1 MTMRHQA
8 VTLVFFKYIK
18 LGYNVLLTT
27 TRTVEMMMMELQ
39 MKKTHDTHSG
49 TGLAMQEAQSGKH
62 GICDFCEPFRIDFYI
77 SFQI

>member
-27 TRTVEMMMMELQ
+27 TRTVEMMMMAADEE
-39 MKKTHDTHSG
+39 DT
-49 TGLAMQEAQSGKH
+49 
-62 GICDFCEPFRIDFYI
+62 
-77 SFQI
+77 

>member
-27 TRTVEMMMMELQ
+27 TRTVEMMVMAADEE
-39 MKKTHDTHSG
+39 DTRHTQWHWAGHAGG
-49 TGLAMQEAQSGKH
+49 TKWQTWHL
-62 GICDFCEPFRIDFYI
+62 
-77 SFQI
+77 

>member
-27 TRTVEMMMMELQ
+27 TRTVEMMMMAADEE
-39 MKKTHDTHSG
+39 DTGHTQWQWAGHAGS
-49 TGLAMQEAQSGKH
+49 TKWQTWHL
-62 GICDFCEPFRIDFYI
+62 
-77 SFQI
+77 